1 MGYLNPVATT
11 VSHLLWSSLH
21 VCANVLFAYEYIHV
35 FMHMRRIV
43 HMTGFLTEG
52 GAH

>member
-1 MGYLNPVATT
+1 MGYLNPVATA

-21 VCANVLFAYEYIHV
+21 VCAYALFAYVCVHV
-35 FMHMRRIV
+35 FMHTRRYV

-52 GAH
+52 EAH